1 MDTFIEKLDENH
13 LQDVLLI
20 VNREVAKTEYL
31 LEDDRYYKQMPSVV
45 SQMRDKVWFDK
56 D

>member
-1 MDTFIEKLDENH
+1 MDILIQNLNENH
-13 LQDVLLI
+13 LQDVLLV
-20 VNREVAKTEYL
+20 VNREVSEMKYL
-31 LEDDRYYKQMPSVV
+31 LDDTYYRQIPSVV